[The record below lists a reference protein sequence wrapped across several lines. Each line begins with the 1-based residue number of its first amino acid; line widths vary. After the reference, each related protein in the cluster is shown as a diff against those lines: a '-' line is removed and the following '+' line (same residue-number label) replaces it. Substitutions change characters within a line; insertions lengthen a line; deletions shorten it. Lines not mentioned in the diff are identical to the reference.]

1 MNIAQKYVDG
11 LKKAYYEI
19 GGKKQW
25 DHFEKL
31 MHGASTETIKK
42 LQTYYPEIPNSLLQ
56 LLQITDGTYWNKY
69 EAETAALLF
78 LGSDIEEY
86 PYYLLSAQQII
97 DTKDR
102 IQTWGNYLIT
112 RKFENILVDEGIC
125 NKPDDLCLLHFSDC
139 TNNGGTSQLFID
151 FSPSAK
157 GKKGQI
163 LRYLHDPDELVII
176 ADNFHTYLQMLIDNK
191 YNFIT
196 EDSLEE

>member
-86 PYYLLSAQQII
+86 P
-97 DTKDR
+97 
-102 IQTWGNYLIT
+102 
-112 RKFENILVDEGIC
+112 
-125 NKPDDLCLLHFSDC
+125 
-139 TNNGGTSQLFID
+139 
-151 FSPSAK
+151 
-157 GKKGQI
+157 
-163 LRYLHDPDELVII
+163 
-176 ADNFHTYLQMLIDNK
+176 
-191 YNFIT
+191 
-196 EDSLEE
+196 